1 MAVSTKP
8 NFFLRR
14 PVLSSVISIV
24 ITLVG
29 ALAMKALPIAQYPDL
44 VPPTVNVSAAYPGA
58 SAETIASTVL
68 APLEVSINGV
78 ENMLY
83 MTSTAGSGSGSGS
96 INVYFALG
104 SNPDMALVNV
114 NNKVNLA
121 QTTLPEDVRRQGV
134 SVVKRSPAMLQAFAF
149 FSPDGRYD
157 QIYIHNWMQIN
168 VVDELKRVEGV
179 GDCSVFGSMDYAMR
193 VWLQPDKLAKYGV
206 SVNQVKA
213 AIQEQNS
220 QYAPGR
226 LGDMPTSADTQ
237 LAWQIDTQGRLVTPE
252 EFGEIII
259 RSGPDSAMLRL
270 RDVAH
275 IEMGGKD
282 YSVSST
288 YNGMVARMGAVYL
301 LPGANAIAT
310 GDRVKAKLAEIGQR
324 LPDGMEYKIVVDTN
338 DFVLESIHEV
348 LSTLVEAMILVII
361 VVYVFLQN
369 WRATLIPCIAVPV
382 SIIGTFAGLYAFGYT
397 INTLTLFAMVLAI
410 GIVVDDAIVV
420 LENVERIMST
430 EHLPP
435 KEATAKAMNEVT
447 APVVAIVLVLCAVFI
462 PVSFMGGLA
471 GQMYKQFAITISVS
485 VVLSG
490 VVALTL
496 TPALCALLL
505 KPHDHDYKPLRGFV
519 WFNYAFGRVT
529 RRYVNIVRFIKKSTV
544 RALVLCAIMVAFT
557 AWLFRVVPGGLV
569 PNEDQGYMLGMYIL
583 DDGASQ
589 PRTAKVGEVITGFLT
604 KQPAVEAI
612 TTINGLDITSISV
625 KSNYGTFFA
634 KLKPWEERTAPGM
647 SADDVTNKVMAVTMM
662 QPEAVVL
669 GFTPPPISGMSTTGG
684 FEGYVQMRGTGSLKD
699 MEAMAN
705 KLVAEASAKKPDG
718 TPKYPAI
725 GMVRNLFSTG
735 SPQLYANLD
744 RDRCKDMGIS
754 IADVFTAMGGTFGGA
769 YVNDF
774 NYLGRTFQV
783 RLQSEHNYRDL
794 PEDLNDVY
802 VPNNKGEMVPLTAV
816 MTLERRT
823 APQVVERYNVFPA
836 AHVMGSPAPGY
847 SSGQAIAAMEEAAAA
862 VLDTDYQLG
871 WVGSALQEKLASA
884 DTTTIFVLALVMVFL
899 ILAAQYESW
908 SLPLAVLTAVPFGVF
923 GALLATWARGLSND
937 VYFQVALV
945 TLIGLAAKNAILI
958 VEFAVEAWRAGRSLD
973 AAALH
978 ASKLRFRPII
988 MTSLAFILGCVPL
1001 AISSGAGANSRHSI
1015 GTAVIGGMLVAT
1027 CIATLFIPFFFKLI
1041 MQISLKIQGKT
1052 DPHEGRNSVGDEQE
1066 EI

>member
-96 INVYFALG
+96 IDVYFALG

-288 YNGMVARMGAVYL
+288 YKGMVARMGAVYL

-485 VVLSG
+485 V
-490 VVALTL
+490 
-496 TPALCALLL
+496 C
-505 KPHDHDYKPLRGFV
+505 D
-519 WFNYAFGRVT
+519 
-529 RRYVNIVRFIKKSTV
+529 RY
-544 RALVLCAIMVAFT
+544 L
-557 AWLFRVVPGGLV
+557 
-569 PNEDQGYMLGMYIL
+569 
-583 DDGASQ
+583 
-589 PRTAKVGEVITGFLT
+589 
-604 KQPAVEAI
+604 
-612 TTINGLDITSISV
+612 
-625 KSNYGTFFA
+625 
-634 KLKPWEERTAPGM
+634 
-647 SADDVTNKVMAVTMM
+647 
-662 QPEAVVL
+662 
-669 GFTPPPISGMSTTGG
+669 
-684 FEGYVQMRGTGSLKD
+684 
-699 MEAMAN
+699 
-705 KLVAEASAKKPDG
+705 
-718 TPKYPAI
+718 
-725 GMVRNLFSTG
+725 
-735 SPQLYANLD
+735 
-744 RDRCKDMGIS
+744 
-754 IADVFTAMGGTFGGA
+754 
-769 YVNDF
+769 
-774 NYLGRTFQV
+774 
-783 RLQSEHNYRDL
+783 
-794 PEDLNDVY
+794 
-802 VPNNKGEMVPLTAV
+802 
-816 MTLERRT
+816 
-823 APQVVERYNVFPA
+823 
-836 AHVMGSPAPGY
+836 
-847 SSGQAIAAMEEAAAA
+847 
-862 VLDTDYQLG
+862 
-871 WVGSALQEKLASA
+871 
-884 DTTTIFVLALVMVFL
+884 
-899 ILAAQYESW
+899 
-908 SLPLAVLTAVPFGVF
+908 
-923 GALLATWARGLSND
+923 
-937 VYFQVALV
+937 
-945 TLIGLAAKNAILI
+945 
-958 VEFAVEAWRAGRSLD
+958 
-973 AAALH
+973 
-978 ASKLRFRPII
+978 
-988 MTSLAFILGCVPL
+988 
-1001 AISSGAGANSRHSI
+1001 
-1015 GTAVIGGMLVAT
+1015 
-1027 CIATLFIPFFFKLI
+1027 
-1041 MQISLKIQGKT
+1041 
-1052 DPHEGRNSVGDEQE
+1052 
-1066 EI
+1066 

>member
-14 PVLSSVISIV
+14 PVLSAVISIV

-44 VPPTVNVSAAYPGA
+44 VPPTVNVSASYPGA

-83 MTSTAGSGSGSGS
+83 MTSTAASGSGSGS
-96 INVYFALG
+96 INVYFSLG

-121 QTTLPEDVRRQGV
+121 QTTLPEEVRRQGV

-206 SVNQVKA
+206 SINEVKA

-226 LGDMPTSADTQ
+226 LGDMPTSEDTQ
-237 LAWQIDTQGRLVTPE
+237 LGWQIDTQGRLVTPE
-252 EFGEIII
+252 EFGQIVI
-259 RSGPDSAMLRL
+259 RTGSDSAMLRL
-270 RDVAH
+270 KDVAR

-310 GDRVKAKLAEIGQR
+310 GERVKARLAEIAR
-324 LPDGMEYKIVVDTN
+324 TMPDGMEYKIVVDTN
-338 DFVLESIHEV
+338 DFVLESIKEV
-348 LSTLVEAMILVII
+348 LSTLVEAMILVVI

-447 APVVAIVLVLCAVFI
+447 APVIAIVLVLCAVFI

-490 VVALTL
+490 IVALTL

-505 KPHDHDYKPLRGFV
+505 KPHGHDYKPFRAFI

-529 RRYVNIVRFIKKSTV
+529 RRYVNIVRFIKSSTL
-544 RALVLCAIMVAFT
+544 RALLLCAVMVAFT

-583 DDGASQ
+583 DAVSYTHLTL
-589 PRTAKVGEVITGFLT
+589 PTNREV
-604 KQPAVEAI
+604 
-612 TTINGLDITSISV
+612 
-625 KSNYGTFFA
+625 
-634 KLKPWEERTAPGM
+634 
-647 SADDVTNKVMAVTMM
+647 
-662 QPEAVVL
+662 
-669 GFTPPPISGMSTTGG
+669 
-684 FEGYVQMRGTGSLKD
+684 
-699 MEAMAN
+699 
-705 KLVAEASAKKPDG
+705 
-718 TPKYPAI
+718 
-725 GMVRNLFSTG
+725 
-735 SPQLYANLD
+735 
-744 RDRCKDMGIS
+744 
-754 IADVFTAMGGTFGGA
+754 
-769 YVNDF
+769 
-774 NYLGRTFQV
+774 
-783 RLQSEHNYRDL
+783 
-794 PEDLNDVY
+794 
-802 VPNNKGEMVPLTAV
+802 
-816 MTLERRT
+816 
-823 APQVVERYNVFPA
+823 
-836 AHVMGSPAPGY
+836 
-847 SSGQAIAAMEEAAAA
+847 
-862 VLDTDYQLG
+862 
-871 WVGSALQEKLASA
+871 
-884 DTTTIFVLALVMVFL
+884 
-899 ILAAQYESW
+899 
-908 SLPLAVLTAVPFGVF
+908 
-923 GALLATWARGLSND
+923 
-937 VYFQVALV
+937 
-945 TLIGLAAKNAILI
+945 
-958 VEFAVEAWRAGRSLD
+958 
-973 AAALH
+973 
-978 ASKLRFRPII
+978 
-988 MTSLAFILGCVPL
+988 
-1001 AISSGAGANSRHSI
+1001 
-1015 GTAVIGGMLVAT
+1015 
-1027 CIATLFIPFFFKLI
+1027 
-1041 MQISLKIQGKT
+1041 
-1052 DPHEGRNSVGDEQE
+1052 
-1066 EI
+1066 